1 MLHITSGLL
10 HGVRAGRA
18 ARATSDHRQ
27 IEWGPYVPSRSS
39 SELLKMSARLSRAAE
54 RLQPHPNLQQA
65 QQES

>member
-1 MLHITSGLL
+1 MLHITSGRL

-18 ARATSDHRQ
+18 ASAMADHRQ
-27 IEWGPYVPSRSS
+27 IEWGPYVPSRSI
-39 SELLKMSARLSRAAE
+39 SELLKISARLSRATE